1 VDSLSV
7 RTFDPPLTRE
17 EPMHRGQVD
26 LLTVRKSNGSNLE
39 RGVEQ
44 RCCESYQA
52 NPVKGILLLTG
63 KQVLVTK

>member
-1 VDSLSV
+1 
-7 RTFDPPLTRE
+7 
-17 EPMHRGQVD
+17 MHRGQVD
-26 LLTVRKSNGSNLE
+26 ILTVRKSNGSNLE